1 MLSNMN
7 ESQPA
12 QVRAGRDRGPQ
23 MSFLTRIFGDRS
35 ERAELEPLYRAVVA
49 AGRDPSWYREG
60 GVPDTIDG
68 RFDVIAS
75 LLALVLL
82 RMEREP
88 DEAKRETV
96 LLTEVFI
103 DDMDGTVRQM
113 GIGDQVVG
121 KHVGR
126 MMSALGG
133 RLSAYREAG
142 ADEAAFAAAVRR
154 NVFRDA
160 PPSEAAAALV
170 AGRLARF
177 RDGLAATP
185 HADLLAGRLPRS

>member
-1 MLSNMN
+1 
-7 ESQPA
+7 
-12 QVRAGRDRGPQ
+12 
-23 MSFLTRIFGDRS
+23 MSFLTRIFGERS
-35 ERAELEPLYRAVVA
+35 ERSALEPLYRAVVA
-49 AGRDPSWYREG
+49 AGRDPAWYREG

-68 RFDVIAS
+68 RFDIIAS

-82 RMEREP
+82 RMEGDG
-88 DEAKRETV
+88 DEAKRATV

-126 MMSALGG
+126 MMGALGG
-133 RLSAYREAG
+133 RLGAYREAG

-170 AGRLARF
+170 ARRLAGF
-177 RDGLAATP
+177 RDALAALPFT
-185 HADLLAGRLPRS
+185 DLTAGRLPRP

>member
-1 MLSNMN
+1 
-7 ESQPA
+7 
-12 QVRAGRDRGPQ
+12 
-23 MSFLTRIFGDRS
+23 MSFLTRIFGERS
-35 ERAELEPLYRAVVA
+35 ERSELDPLYRAVVA
-49 AGRDPSWYREG
+49 AGRDPAWYRDG

-68 RFDVIAS
+68 RFDIIAS

-82 RMEREP
+82 RIEEEEG
-88 DEAKRETV
+88 DAAKRASV

-126 MMSALGG
+126 MMGALGG
-133 RLSAYREAG
+133 RLGAYREAG
-142 ADEAAFAAAVRR
+142 RDDAAFALAVRR

-160 PPSEAAAALV
+160 PPSEEAAALV
-170 AGRLARF
+170 ARRLAGF
-177 RDGLAATP
+177 REALASKAFP
-185 HADLLAGRLPRS
+185 DLAGARLPRP

>member
-1 MLSNMN
+1 
-7 ESQPA
+7 
-12 QVRAGRDRGPQ
+12 
-23 MSFLTRIFGDRS
+23 MSFLTRIFGDRK
-35 ERAELEPLYRAVVA
+35 ERAALNPLYRAIVA
-49 AGRDPSWYREG
+49 AGRDPVWYREG
-60 GVPDTIDG
+60 GVPDTLDG

-82 RMEREP
+82 RIEKEGEGGRRP
-88 DEAKRETV
+88 GV

-133 RLSAYREAG
+133 RLGAYRDAED
-142 ADEAAFAAAVRR
+142 DEAAFAAAVSR
-154 NVFRDA
+154 NVFRDS
-160 PPSEAAAALV
+160 PPSDAAAALV
-170 AGRLARF
+170 VRRLAAF
-177 RDGLAATP
+177 RRALDGA
-185 HADLLAGRLPRS
+185 HFADLLAGRLPQS

>member
-1 MLSNMN
+1 
-7 ESQPA
+7 
-12 QVRAGRDRGPQ
+12 
-23 MSFLTRIFGDRS
+23 MSFLTRIFGDRK
-35 ERAELEPLYRAVVA
+35 ERAEFDPLYRAVVA
-49 AGRDPSWYREG
+49 GGRQPFWYREG
-60 GVPDTIDG
+60 GVPDTLDG

-82 RMEREP
+82 RIEREG
-88 DEAKRETV
+88 EEGKRPAV

-133 RLSAYREAG
+133 RLSAYREAEG
-142 ADEAAFAAAVRR
+142 DEVAFAAAVRR
-154 NVFRDA
+154 NVFRDS
-160 PPSEAAAALV
+160 PSSEEAAAMV
-170 AGRLARF
+170 ARRLAAF
-177 RDGLAATP
+177 RDALAATLYT
-185 HADLLAGRLPRS
+185 DLLAGRLPKP

>member
-1 MLSNMN
+1 
-7 ESQPA
+7 
-12 QVRAGRDRGPQ
+12 
-23 MSFLTRIFGDRS
+23 MSFLTRIFGGRS
-35 ERAELEPLYRAVVA
+35 ERAALDPLYRAIVA
-49 AGRDPSWYREG
+49 AGRDPAWYRA
-60 GVPDTIDG
+60 GVPDTLDG

-82 RMEREP
+82 RMEKEGALARRP
-88 DEAKRETV
+88 SV

-133 RLSAYREAG
+133 RLAAFREAEG
-142 ADEAAFAAAVRR
+142 DADAFAGAVRR

-160 PPSEAAAALV
+160 PPSEGAVVSVSARLSGFRSAL
-170 AGRLARF
+170 ADMAYG
-177 RDGLAATP
+177 
-185 HADLLAGRLPRS
+185 DLLAGRLPTP

>member
-1 MLSNMN
+1 
-7 ESQPA
+7 
-12 QVRAGRDRGPQ
+12 
-23 MSFLTRIFGDRS
+23 MSFLTRIFGGRS
-35 ERAELEPLYRAVVA
+35 ERAAYEPLYAAIVA
-49 AGRDPSWYREG
+49 RGREPGWYGER
-60 GVPDTIDG
+60 GVPDTLDG
-68 RFDVIAS
+68 RFDIISS

-82 RMEREP
+82 RL
-88 DEAKRETV
+88 EADGAASRRAGV

-133 RLSAYREAG
+133 RLAAYRDAG
-142 ADEAAFAAAVRR
+142 GDEAAFAAAVRR

-160 PPSEAAAALV
+160 PANEAAPAAVSAELS
-170 AGRLARF
+170 GF
-177 RDGLAATP
+177 REGLAALES
-185 HADLLAGRLPRS
+185 ADLLAGRLPTP

>member
-1 MLSNMN
+1 
-7 ESQPA
+7 
-12 QVRAGRDRGPQ
+12 
-23 MSFLTRIFGDRS
+23 MSFLTRIFGGRS
-35 ERAELEPLYRAVVA
+35 ERAALEPLYRAIVA
-49 AGRDPSWYREG
+49 RGRDPYWYREG

-68 RFDVIAS
+68 RFDMLAS

-82 RMEREP
+82 RMEREGAP
-88 DEAKRETV
+88 ARRAGV
-96 LLTEVFI
+96 LLTETFI

-113 GIGDQVVG
+113 GIGDHVVG

-133 RLSAYREAG
+133 RLAAYREA

-160 PPSEAAAALV
+160 PPPGDAPEVV
-170 AGRLARF
+170 ARRLATF
-177 RDGLAATP
+177 RDRLGGAAY
-185 HADLLAGRLPRS
+185 ADLLEGRLP

>member
-1 MLSNMN
+1 
-7 ESQPA
+7 
-12 QVRAGRDRGPQ
+12 
-23 MSFLTRIFGDRS
+23 MSFLTRIFGDRR
-35 ERAELEPLYRAVVA
+35 ERFALDPLYRAIVA
-49 AGRDPSWYREG
+49 AGRDPSWYREEG
-60 GVPDTIDG
+60 QVPDTLDG

-82 RMEREP
+82 RIEREGG
-88 DEAKRETV
+88 DDSRRAAV

-133 RLSAYREAG
+133 RLAAYREAQG
-142 ADEAAFAAAVRR
+142 DEAAFAAAVRR
-154 NVFRDA
+154 NVFRDSPA
-160 PPSEAAAALV
+160 SEEAAALV
-170 AGRLARF
+170 AGRIASF
-177 RDGLAATP
+177 RDALDRAACP
-185 HADLLAGRLPRS
+185 DLLAGRLPQR

>member
-1 MLSNMN
+1 
-7 ESQPA
+7 
-12 QVRAGRDRGPQ
+12 
-23 MSFLTRIFGDRS
+23 MSFLTRIFGERS
-35 ERAELEPLYRAVVA
+35 ERAALEPLYRAVVA

-75 LLALVLL
+75 LLALALL
-82 RMEREP
+82 RIEQEGE
-88 DEAKRETV
+88 EAKRATI

-133 RLSAYREAG
+133 RLAAYRESE
-142 ADEAAFAAAVRR
+142 ADDSAFAAAVRR
-154 NVFRDA
+154 NVFRDS
-160 PPSEAAAALV
+160 PPSDETAESAAR
-170 AGRLARF
+170 RLAGF
-177 RDGLAATP
+177 RASLAATP
-185 HADLLAGRLPRS
+185 YADLLAGRLPRP